1 MNSLRKKQI
10 EKLSV
15 IISNVCD
22 IDSSQDK
29 GALMDRVEFMSL
41 IYVWKWLE
49 LGLKLLYKG
58 NVGLQRLPLN
68 GCNRGKFPGRVGPNM
83 V

>member
-1 MNSLRKKQI
+1 MNSSRKKQI

-41 IYVWKWLE
+41 IYVWK
-49 LGLKLLYKG
+49 
-58 NVGLQRLPLN
+58 
-68 GCNRGKFPGRVGPNM
+68 
-83 V
+83 